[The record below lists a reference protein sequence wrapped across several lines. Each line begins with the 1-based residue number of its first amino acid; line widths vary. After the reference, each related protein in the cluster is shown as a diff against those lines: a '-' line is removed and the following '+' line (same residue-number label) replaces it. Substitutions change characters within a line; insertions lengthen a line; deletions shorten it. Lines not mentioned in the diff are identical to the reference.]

1 MTQDKDLS
9 ESIFI
14 IWRSKIMNA
23 YDYDTMV
30 QFVHEEDVKFIRL
43 AFVDVFGVQK
53 NISIMPGE
61 LERAFRDGISFDASS
76 IEGFGDEV
84 QSDLFLFP
92 DPKTMSIL
100 PWRQLIKAN
109 KQPQNPTATNPPKA

>member
-30 QFVHEEDVKFIRL
+30 QFVHEEDVKLSDWLLWTYLECRRIFQLCRGSL
-43 AFVDVFGVQK
+43 RGHFG
-53 NISIMPGE
+53 M
-61 LERAFRDGISFDASS
+61 
-76 IEGFGDEV
+76 GFP
-84 QSDLFLFP
+84 LMHL
-92 DPKTMSIL
+92 L
-100 PWRQLIKAN
+100 
-109 KQPQNPTATNPPKA
+109 